1 MIINL
6 LLIKDKKLFLYAY
19 SFLNLCSKNYKM
31 FSKSCEYAIKA
42 MIFVAQKSKNEARV
56 GIKEIV
62 KGTDSSEHFIA
73 KIMQDLSRRKLVHSV
88 KGPNGGFYLDKEDL
102 KASIADIVKA
112 MDGEKLYTDC
122 VLGLK
127 ACSEK
132 NPCPV
137 HFEFKEIKRNLIGMI
152 ENNTIGDFNK
162 KLDSGKFFLKNQ

>member
-1 MIINL
+1 MTH
-6 LLIKDKKLFLYAY
+6 KHKLCFQ
-19 SFLNLCSKNYKM
+19 KT
-31 FSKSCEYAIKA
+31 CEYGIKA

-56 GIKEIV
+56 GIKEIA
-62 KGTDSSEHFIA
+62 KGTDSPEHFIA